1 MNNEMVSEIKNHCNN
16 IQFLAVRL
24 PYTDEKRIKEL
35 IQEEIDQLQKLINSL
50 IEK

>member
-1 MNNEMVSEIKNHCNN
+1 MNNEITSEIRKYCKN
-16 IQFLAVRL
+16 IEFLSVRL

-35 IQEEIDQLQKLINSL
+35 IQEEIDGLQKLVNES